1 MTILVAGVG
10 NLFQGDD
17 GFGCEVLRRLAGR
30 PLPPGVVARDFGTSA
45 LDLRFWMERHDAVVV
60 VDVVA
65 RGREPGTL
73 VVLDPEA
80 APGATTAGAAT
91 VGVAASA
98 DAAHGLTATD
108 VVAWAAAR
116 RARGEMP
123 HHLRV
128 VGCEP
133 ASFGDPEEGALGLS
147 EVVEAAVPRAIELV
161 LEVVSQLVDPL
172 TEHAPHAGGSP
183 CTSSG

>member
-30 PLPPGVVARDFGTSA
+30 ALPPGVVARDFGTAA

-65 RGREPGTL
+65 RGRAPGTL
-73 VVLDPEA
+73 VVLDPGNSA
-80 APGATTAGAAT
+80 AGGPNTAGAE
-91 VGVAASA
+91 
-98 DAAHGLTATD
+98 AAHGLTATE
-108 VVAWAAAR
+108 VVTWAVAR

-123 HHLRV
+123 HELRV

-133 ASFGDPEEGALGLS
+133 ATFGDPEEGALGLS
-147 EVVEAAVPRAIELV
+147 DAVEAAVPRAIELV
-161 LEVVSQLVDPL
+161 LEVVGQLTHDVS
-172 TEHAPHAGGSP
+172 EVGGSP
-183 CTSSG
+183 CTSSV